1 MKRLAVVYTFILI
14 FSFCG
19 KNVLAQGASGLHN
32 PVFGASALAQG
43 NAFVARADDASAIY
57 FNPAGLTQLQRPQL
71 SLGASFV
78 LPSVEYHGNGVSEDM
93 DTKINTLPN
102 FYIASPIIENKL
114 AAGLGVTVPYG
125 LQGKWDGDGFSR
137 YVVTDF
143 KLSIINV
150 NPTITYKPLSCLS
163 IGAGLDYYYATTDL
177 DKHVNVG
184 LINSSLTGAPIDP
197 TTPEGLQDADL
208 HGDAFGYN
216 AGILYTITPQH
227 SIGISFR
234 SKADLDLK
242 GKLSLSRLSGATAA
256 VFDSSDFDTRTTTSA
271 TLPEM
276 LSFGYAYRYK
286 KLWSVEADVQWTN
299 WSRFDVLKSSFD
311 PTNPLLEANNEDVRN
326 WHNTWSF
333 ALGGEYALSE
343 AIKVRGGYTFHESPV
358 PADTFETSV
367 PQSSRHGLFT
377 GLGYSWGKKLNKG
390 IDFAYGTVFYENRK
404 VNNSVGDAVQ
414 GPIDGNYDIITHIMA
429 INFNYTF

>member
-1 MKRLAVVYTFILI
+1 MKRVIFVYTFILI

-19 KNVLAQGASGLHN
+19 KNVLAQGAAGLHN

-57 FNPAGLTQLQRPQL
+57 FNPAGLTQLQKPQL

-102 FYIASPIIENKL
+102 MYFTSPIIENKL
-114 AAGLGVTVPYG
+114 AAGIGINVPYG

-177 DKHVNVG
+177 DKHINVG
-184 LINSSLTGAPIDP
+184 LINSSLTGTSIDP

-256 VFDSSDFDTRTTTSA
+256 VFGSSDFDTRTTTNA

-276 LSFGYAYRYK
+276 LSLGYAYK
-286 KLWSVEADVQWTN
+286 HNNLWSIEADVQWTN

-311 PTNPLLEANNEDVRN
+311 STNPLLEANNEDVRN

-358 PADTFETSV
+358 PGDTFEPSV

-390 IDFAYGTVFYENRK
+390 LDFAYGAVFYENRK
-404 VNNSVGDAVQ
+404 VDNSIGDAF
-414 GPIDGNYDIITHIMA
+414 GTPTDGHYDLITHMMA
-429 INFNYTF
+429 INFNYIF

>member
-1 MKRLAVVYTFILI
+1 MKRLAFVYTCILI

-19 KNVLAQGASGLHN
+19 KNVLAQGAAGLHN
-32 PVFGASALAQG
+32 PVFGAAALAQG

-102 FYIASPIIENKL
+102 MYFTSPIIENKL
-114 AAGLGVTVPYG
+114 AAGIGINVPYG

-163 IGAGLDYYYATTDL
+163 IGVGFDYYYANSSQESRIPFSLITSTPDGHSDL
-177 DKHVNVG
+177 DM
-184 LINSSLTGAPIDP
+184 
-197 TTPEGLQDADL
+197 
-208 HGDAFGYN
+208 HGDGFGYN
-216 AGILYTITPQH
+216 TGILYNITPHH
-227 SIGISFR
+227 SIGVSFR
-234 SKADLDLK
+234 SKADINFD
-242 GKLSLSRLSGATAA
+242 GKLKQSGFPVG
-256 VFDSSDFDTRTTTSA
+256 VFGFDRFNSQATTSA
-271 TLPEM
+271 TIPEM
-276 LSFGYAYRYK
+276 LSFGYAYRHGD
-286 KLWSVEADVQWTN
+286 LWSIEADVQWTN
-299 WSRFDVLKSSFD
+299 WSRFDILNIGLE
-311 PTNPLLEANNEDVRN
+311 PPNPLRGAEVEDVRN

-358 PADTFETSV
+358 PSETLEPSI

-377 GLGYSWGKKLNKG
+377 GLGYRWGKKLNKG
-390 IDFAYGTVFYENRK
+390 IDFAYGAVFYENRNI
-404 VNNSVGDAVQ
+404 NNSVGEPF
-414 GPIDGNYDIITHIMA
+414 GSTDGHYDIITHIMA
-429 INFNYTF
+429 INFNYIF